1 MIKIIGRMHAT
12 ITVIGS
18 YNCVP
23 LYFMSKKPTHP
34 IHERLY
40 IALLLAA
47 NSGFVDAY
55 TFQYHG
61 ERFASLQTG
70 NIIQAGF
77 LLAKGQFTAAQ
88 SFILPIIFFVLG
100 AAFNG
105 ILKREFKIGKLSQQQ
120 HSLLVETFGVL
131 LVVCLSHYISS
142 TLYITLLSFFL
153 AIQLDAFPKVK
164 GLPFTSVMSTGN
176 LRNVGANLMT
186 FFYTKD
192 RQARHDAWLFVL
204 IVLAFLVGAF
214 VSTCFVY
221 LFDHYTLIGSSVI
234 LLTIFTLLFDF
245 SKKGVDKY

>member
-1 MIKIIGRMHAT
+1 MHTLTPYLSPLPA
-12 ITVIGS
+12 ITH
-18 YNCVP
+18 
-23 LYFMSKKPTHP
+23 MSKSAHP
-34 IHERLY
+34 IHERLP

-70 NIIQAGF
+70 NIIQAGI
-77 LLAKGQFTAAQ
+77 LLAKGEIVAAQ
-88 SFILPIIFFVLG
+88 SFILPILFFILG

-105 ILKREFKIGKLSQQQ
+105 ILKREFKSGKLSQQQ
-120 HSLLVETFGVL
+120 HSLLVETLGISFVVVL
-131 LVVCLSHYISS
+131 GALMSS
-142 TLYITLLSFFL
+142 TLYITMLSFFL

-176 LRNVGANLMT
+176 LRNVGANMMT

-192 RQARHDAWLFVL
+192 TQARKNAGLFTL

-214 VSTCFVY
+214 VSTSLVN
-221 LFDHYTLIGSSVI
+221 LFDRYTLIGSSVI
-234 LLTIFTLLFDF
+234 LLSIFTLLFDF

>member
-1 MIKIIGRMHAT
+1 MPIPFN
-12 ITVIGS
+12 ITASVLPAYKRVILFKPAS
-18 YNCVP
+18 YWPKGNLLPHKALFC
-23 LYFMSKKPTHP
+23 
-34 IHERLY
+34 RL
-40 IALLLAA
+40 
-47 NSGFVDAY
+47 F
-55 TFQYHG
+55 F
-61 ERFASLQTG
+61 
-70 NIIQAGF
+70 
-77 LLAKGQFTAAQ
+77 
-88 SFILPIIFFVLG
+88 FILG

-131 LVVCLSHYISS
+131 LVVMLSPYISS

-186 FFYTKD
+186 FLYTKD
-192 RQARHDAWLFVL
+192 RQARHDAWLFAL

>member
-1 MIKIIGRMHAT
+1 MPIPFN
-12 ITVIGS
+12 ITASVLPAYKRVILFKPAS
-18 YNCVP
+18 YWPKGNLLP
-23 LYFMSKKPTHP
+23 HK
-34 IHERLY
+34 
-40 IALLLAA
+40 AL
-47 NSGFVDAY
+47 FC
-55 TFQYHG
+55 
-61 ERFASLQTG
+61 R
-70 NIIQAGF
+70 
-77 LLAKGQFTAAQ
+77 
-88 SFILPIIFFVLG
+88 SFFFILG

-131 LVVCLSHYISS
+131 LVVMLSPYISS

-186 FFYTKD
+186 FLYTKD
-192 RQARHDAWLFVL
+192 RQARHDAWLFAL

-245 SKKGVDKY
+245 SKKVLTNIKPVRIIKLNNFRNKQVEQKSST